1 MLDLATYL
9 VYGFGMLICDI
20 TVMILQVSFSGLEL
34 SRIIHG
40 KEKIKLFHVILFTL
54 TVMTLIPLSYF
65 LLIKF
70 PIVYIIGSFLYL
82 IFSMIA
88 YREDKIWAWLLFS
101 IGFIRLLAST
111 FVIP

>member
-1 MLDLATYL
+1 MLDLATCL

-34 SRIIHG
+34 SRLINR
-40 KEKIKLFHVILFTL
+40 KEKIKSFHIILFVST
-54 TVMTLIPLSYF
+54 TMTLIPLSYF

-70 PIVYIIGSFLYL
+70 PIVYFIGSFLYL
-82 IFSMIA
+82 LFSIFA
-88 YREDKIWAWLLFS
+88 YREDKIWAWLLFGV
-101 IGFIRLLAST
+101 GFIRLLAST